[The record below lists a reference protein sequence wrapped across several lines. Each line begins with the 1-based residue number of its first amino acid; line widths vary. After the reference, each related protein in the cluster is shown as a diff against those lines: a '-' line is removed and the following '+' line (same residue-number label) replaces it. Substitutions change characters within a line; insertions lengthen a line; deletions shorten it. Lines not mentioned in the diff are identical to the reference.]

1 MQFCLKR
8 LLFACFLSIT
18 ISQAW
23 AQTVVYSSDSLV
35 KVTSKL
41 SDDILL
47 NESIAD
53 SLTIEMNEENPLMFG
68 RWGANEFL
76 LKYKESSK
84 VLDKMRFESEAYC
97 DMVPNCD
104 KILRLPFIK
113 AIHQLDASRYALIGY
128 VRAKSPVFIIRHIWI
143 LDISKEPK
151 ISKRILFLG
160 NQSAVSFAYNL
171 SKKEITLYQQIPV
184 RNGIQNQGVFVM
196 DDAGILTDQGVSV
209 EKFDKTRFYNFLK
222 VAKDHPQVGLGF
234 VMYEIPSG
242 KKIERLPTPVNMDKP
257 IYRVK
262 LD

>member
-8 LLFACFLSIT
+8 LLFTCILWIAIN
-18 ISQAW
+18 QVW

-35 KVTSKL
+35 KVTSTL

-53 SLTIEMNEENPLMFG
+53 SLTIEVNEEEPFILS
-68 RWGANEFL
+68 RWSANEFL

-97 DMVPNCD
+97 DVVPNCD

-113 AIHQLDASRYALIGY
+113 AIHQLDASRYTLIGY

-143 LDISKEPK
+143 LDISKKPK

-160 NQSAVSFAYNL
+160 NQSAISFAYNL
-171 SKKEITLYQQIPV
+171 SKNEITLYQQIPV
-184 RNGIQNQGVFVM
+184 HNGIQDQGVFVM
-196 DDAGILTDQGVSV
+196 DDAGILTDHGVAV
-209 EKFDKTRFYNFLK
+209 EKFDKDRFYGFLK

-234 VMYEIPSG
+234 TMYEIPSG
-242 KKIERLPTPVNMDKP
+242 KKIDRLPMPVNMDKP
-257 IYRVK
+257 IYRIK